1 MQLWNIDLRPS
12 VLVGALGEMLGTQE
26 GVTIAMALTGDDALI
41 LVNVLDQ
48 VGKTRTRG
56 TPFDYPGTG
65 PRRTRGAI

>member
-26 GVTIAMALTGDDALI
+26 GVTIAMSLTGEDALI

-48 VGKTRTRG
+48 VGKMRTGG
-56 TPFDYPGTG
+56 TPFDYSGTG
-65 PRRTRGAI
+65 P